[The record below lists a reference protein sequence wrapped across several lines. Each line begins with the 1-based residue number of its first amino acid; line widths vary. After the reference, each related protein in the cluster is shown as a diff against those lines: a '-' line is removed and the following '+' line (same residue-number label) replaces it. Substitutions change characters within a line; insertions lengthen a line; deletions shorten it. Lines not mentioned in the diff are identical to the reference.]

1 MTLLEFYRAHWLTML
16 KLEPKL
22 LERML
27 TAAQHG
33 MSWEDFVFVA
43 TGRRTD
49 EPRLTVRKE
58 KRCKRI
64 TKMEVQDC

>member
-33 MSWEDFVFVA
+33 GGEWSDEW
-43 TGRRTD
+43 RKLQRTWTR
-49 EPRLTVRKE
+49 PAAFKA
-58 KRCKRI
+58 
-64 TKMEVQDC
+64 KMRNQPTSNP